1 MINIKTNVDEN
12 SAKLFRGIIT
22 NYLNV
27 LDVDID
33 RCTENE
39 VKSVLSEMISNV
51 LVHAY
56 PESENKPA
64 TITFNHKEED
74 SKLILIM
81 TVEDD
86 GIGMVDIKKC
96 MEPMYTTVKDE
107 SRCGL
112 GFTIMETMSDKILVT
127 SNPNFGTRV
136 QVEKYLAED
145 LDALEK

>member
-1 MINIKTNVDEN
+1 MTIKTNIDEN

-22 NYLNV
+22 NYL
-27 LDVDID
+27 DIID
-33 RCTENE
+33 INIDLCVKNE
-39 VKSVLSEMISNV
+39 VKTVLSEMISNV

-64 TITFNHKEED
+64 IITFDHKKEN
-74 SKLILIM
+74 SKLILTMI
-81 TVEDD
+81 VEDD
-86 GIGMVDIKKC
+86 GVGIVDIKKC

-112 GFTIMETMSDKILVT
+112 GFTIMETMSDKLLVT

-136 QVEKYLAED
+136 LAEKCLATN
-145 LDALEK
+145 LDVLEN